1 MRLTYLTDRLSTA
14 KSSVIVVN
22 EMFSLELSS
31 GIASLSC
38 LLTQGG
44 TETSFTELLRQSML
58 KMSLVL
64 KLLNICSSFK
74 HIRVYR
80 CSHQRFGS

>member
-1 MRLTYLTDRLSTA
+1 MRLTFLTDRLSTA
-14 KSSVIVVN
+14 KISVMVVN

-44 TETSFTELLRQSML
+44 TETSFTKLLKQSML
-58 KMSLVL
+58 KMSLAL

-74 HIRVYR
+74 HIHVYR
-80 CSHQRFGS
+80 